1 MMVSTEEVVMR
12 AKAGDRIV
20 IKGHRVGQSDRL
32 ARILAVKGPHGEPP
46 YLVQWAD
53 DGHEALVYPGSD
65 AHIEHKRARPATRSD
80 S

>member
-1 MMVSTEEVVMR
+1 LSTEEVAMR
-12 AKAGDRIV
+12 AKAGDRMV
-20 IKGHRVGQSDRL
+20 ISGHRVGQPDRL

-65 AHIEHKRARPATRSD
+65 ARIEHKRAKPTGESD
-80 S
+80 R